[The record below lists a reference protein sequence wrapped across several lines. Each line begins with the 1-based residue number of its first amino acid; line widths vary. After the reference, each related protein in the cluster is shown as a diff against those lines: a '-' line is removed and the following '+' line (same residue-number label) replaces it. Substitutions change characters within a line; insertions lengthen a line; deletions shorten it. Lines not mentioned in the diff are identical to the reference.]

1 MKEITIINA
10 ALSGGIAVAFAMIG
24 VCFIRFWR
32 TSRNRLFLLF
42 GIAFFVLVFERV
54 VLVLINPDNELAPY
68 VYAMR
73 LLAFSIII
81 AAIVDQNRTGGGAAS
96 S

>member
-1 MKEITIINA
+1 MKEVTIINA

-32 TSRNRLFLLF
+32 SSRNRLFLLF
-42 GIAFFVLVFERV
+42 GIAFFVLVAERV
-54 VLVLINPDNELAPY
+54 ILVLVNPDNEVAPY
-68 VYAMR
+68 IYSMR
-73 LLAFSIII
+73 LVAFAIII
-81 AAIVDQNRTGGGAAS
+81 AAIVDQNRQGGGS

>member
-24 VCFIRFWR
+24 VSFIRFWR
-32 TSRNRLFLLF
+32 SSRNRLFLLF
-42 GIAFFVLVFERV
+42 GIAFFVLAVERA
-54 VLVLINPDNELAPY
+54 VLVLIDPDNEFAPY

-73 LLAFSIII
+73 LLAFALII
-81 AAIVDQNRTGGGAAS
+81 AAIVDQNRTGGGATS